1 MSGPNGGRG
10 GLRRG
15 AASASREGG
24 EERGGPAPARVPRAL
39 GIRRYAEV
47 PERAPWLI
55 RCAPGLARVATI
67 ELRFRKILARG
78 VEPIVLRQ
86 RNHDLL
92 FLSRAGEQPP
102 DLTLRIPEEIHYSPL
117 FGRYKIS
124 QDQIARLAA
133 ILRAQRRPFRIVV
146 TADGTQFPRVETRRW
161 LAHRL
166 AGLGVAITEDP
177 AEDNVLWLFC
187 IEEAYYFGLLRSAA
201 PDAPE
206 RARRV
211 AERPG
216 SLPPTIA
223 AALAFLGTPRPDD
236 MILDPVCGTGTLLAE
251 AHGYAPGARL
261 RGLDRDFAAVEAARR
276 NLAAV
281 QDARLAIGDGADSGL
296 PAGTITLFLGNLPFG
311 KQFGDRETNG
321 PLYERLLGEVE
332 RLAAPTGARAV
343 FLTADTASFETAL
356 AAHPGLT
363 LDRRHAVKI
372 RGEVATIFVL
382 HR

>member
-1 MSGPNGGRG
+1 MSRSGGGRVG
-10 GLRRG
+10 ARRADAMPARG
-15 AASASREGG
+15 DD
-24 EERGGPAPARVPRAL
+24 EERGSAPARTPRAV
-39 GIRRYAEV
+39 GIRRYV
-47 PERAPWLI
+47 GLPERAPWVV
-55 RCAPGLARVATI
+55 RCAPGLARVATT

-78 VEPIVLRQ
+78 VEPTVLRQ

-92 FLSRAGEQPP
+92 FISRAGDTPP
-102 DLTLRIPEEIHYSPL
+102 DLTLRIPEELHYCPL

-124 QDQIARLAA
+124 QEQIGRLATL
-133 ILRAQRRPFRIVV
+133 LRAQERPFRVVV
-146 TADGTQFPRVETRRW
+146 TADGTQFPRLETRRW

-166 AGLGVAITEDP
+166 TGLGVAITEDP

-187 IEEAYYFGLLRSAA
+187 IEEAYYVCLLRSAA

-211 AERPG
+211 VERPG
-216 SLPPTIA
+216 SLPPAIA
-223 AALAFLGTPRPDD
+223 AAIAFLGTPRADD
-236 MILDPVCGTGTLLAE
+236 VIFDPVCGSGTLLAE

-261 RGLDRDFAAVEAARR
+261 RGLDRDFAAVEAARQ

-281 QDARLAIGDGADSGL
+281 KDARLAIGDGADSNL
-296 PAGTITLFLGNLPFG
+296 PAGSITLFLGNLPFG

-332 RLAAPTGARAV
+332 RLAAPTGARAA
-343 FLTADTASFETAL
+343 FLTADTASFDAAL
-356 AAHPGLT
+356 AAHPGLV
-363 LDRRHAVKI
+363 LDRRHMVKI
-372 RGEVATIFVL
+372 RGEVATVYVL

>member
-1 MSGPNGGRG
+1 MSLSGGGRVG
-10 GLRRG
+10 ARRG
-15 AASASREGG
+15 GFAPARGDG
-24 EERGGPAPARVPRAL
+24 EERGSAPARTPRAV
-39 GIRRYAEV
+39 GVRRYV
-47 PERAPWLI
+47 GLPERAPWVV
-55 RCAPGLARVATI
+55 RCAPGLARIATT

-78 VEPIVLRQ
+78 VEPTVLRQ

-92 FLSRAGEQPP
+92 FISRAGDTPP
-102 DLTLRIPEEIHYSPL
+102 DLTLRIPEEIHYCPL

-124 QDQIARLAA
+124 QEQVGRVATL
-133 ILRAQRRPFRIVV
+133 LRAQERPFRIVV

-161 LAHRL
+161 LGHRL

-187 IEEAYYFGLLRSAA
+187 VEEAYYVCLLRSGA

-211 AERPG
+211 VERPG

-223 AALAFLGTPRPDD
+223 AAVAFLGTPRADD
-236 MILDPVCGTGTLLAE
+236 VILDPVCGSGTLLAE

-261 RGLDRDFAAVEAARR
+261 RGLDRDFAAVEAARQ
-276 NLAAV
+276 NLAEV
-281 QDARLAIGDGADSGL
+281 KDARLAIGDGADSNL
-296 PAGTITLFLGNLPFG
+296 PAGSITLFLGNLPFG

-332 RLAAPTGARAV
+332 RLAAPTGARAA
-343 FLTADTASFETAL
+343 FLTADTESFDAAL

>member
-1 MSGPNGGRG
+1 MSLSGGGRVG
-10 GLRRG
+10 ARRG
-15 AASASREGG
+15 GSAPARGDG
-24 EERGGPAPARVPRAL
+24 EERGSAPARTPRAV
-39 GIRRYAEV
+39 GVRRYV
-47 PERAPWLI
+47 GLPERAPWVV
-55 RCAPGLARVATI
+55 RCAPGLARIATT

-78 VEPIVLRQ
+78 VEPTVLRQ

-92 FLSRAGEQPP
+92 FISRAGDTPP
-102 DLTLRIPEEIHYSPL
+102 DLTLRIPEEIHYCPL

-124 QDQIARLAA
+124 QEQIGRLATL
-133 ILRAQRRPFRIVV
+133 LRAQERPFRIVV

-161 LAHRL
+161 LGHRL
-166 AGLGVAITEDP
+166 TGLGVAITEDP

-187 IEEAYYFGLLRSAA
+187 VEEAYYVCLLRSGA

-211 AERPG
+211 VERPG

-223 AALAFLGTPRPDD
+223 AAVAFLGTPRADD
-236 MILDPVCGTGTLLAE
+236 VILDPVCGSGTLLAE

-261 RGLDRDFAAVEAARR
+261 RGLDRDFAAVEAARQ
-276 NLAAV
+276 NLAGV
-281 QDARLAIGDGADSGL
+281 KDARLAIGDGADSNL
-296 PAGTITLFLGNLPFG
+296 PAGSITLFLGNLPFG

-332 RLAAPTGARAV
+332 RLAAPTGARAA
-343 FLTADTASFETAL
+343 FLTADTESFDAAL

-382 HR
+382 RR

>member
-1 MSGPNGGRG
+1 MSLSGGGRVG
-10 GLRRG
+10 ARRG
-15 AASASREGG
+15 GAMPARGDG
-24 EERGGPAPARVPRAL
+24 EERGGAPARVPRAV
-39 GIRRYAEV
+39 GIRRYV
-47 PERAPWLI
+47 GLPERAPWVV
-55 RCAPGLARVATI
+55 RCAPGLARVATT

-78 VEPIVLRQ
+78 VEPTVLRQ
-86 RNHDLL
+86 RNHDLM
-92 FLSRAGEQPP
+92 FISRAGDTPP
-102 DLTLRIPEEIHYSPL
+102 DLTLRIPEEIHYCPL

-124 QDQIARLAA
+124 QEQIGRLATL
-133 ILRAQRRPFRIVV
+133 LRAQERPFRIVV

-166 AGLGVAITEDP
+166 AGLGVSITEDP

-187 IEEAYYFGLLRSAA
+187 IEEAYYVCLLRSGA

-211 AERPG
+211 VERPG

-223 AALAFLGTPRPDD
+223 AAIAFLGTPRADD
-236 MILDPVCGTGTLLAE
+236 VILDPVCGSGTLLAE
-251 AHGYAPGARL
+251 SHGYAPGARL
-261 RGLDRDFAAVEAARR
+261 RGLDRDFAAVEAARQ

-281 QDARLAIGDGADSGL
+281 KDARLAIGDGADSNL
-296 PAGTITLFLGNLPFG
+296 PAGSITLFLGNLPFG

-321 PLYERLLGEVE
+321 PLYARLLGEVE
-332 RLAAPTGARAV
+332 RLADPTGARAA
-343 FLTADTASFETAL
+343 FLTADTESFDAAL

-363 LDRRHAVKI
+363 LDRRHTVKI
-372 RGEVATIFVL
+372 RGEIATIFVL

>member
-1 MSGPNGGRG
+1 MSRSGGGRIG
-10 GLRRG
+10 ARRG
-15 AASASREGG
+15 DAMPARGDD
-24 EERGGPAPARVPRAL
+24 EERGSAPARTPRAV
-39 GIRRYAEV
+39 GIRRYV
-47 PERAPWLI
+47 GLPERAPWVV
-55 RCAPGLARVATI
+55 RCAPGLARVATT

-78 VEPIVLRQ
+78 VEPTVLRQ

-92 FLSRAGEQPP
+92 FISRAGDTPP
-102 DLTLRIPEEIHYSPL
+102 DLTLRIPEELHYCPL

-124 QDQIARLAA
+124 QEQIGRLATL
-133 ILRAQRRPFRIVV
+133 LRAQERPFRVVV
-146 TADGTQFPRVETRRW
+146 TADGTQFPRLETRRW

-166 AGLGVAITEDP
+166 TGLGVAITEDP

-187 IEEAYYFGLLRSAA
+187 IEEAYYVCLLRSAA

-211 AERPG
+211 VERPG

-223 AALAFLGTPRPDD
+223 AAIAFLGTPRADD
-236 MILDPVCGTGTLLAE
+236 VIFDPVCGSGTLLAE

-261 RGLDRDFAAVEAARR
+261 RGLDRDFAAVEAARQ

-281 QDARLAIGDGADSGL
+281 KDARLAIGDGADSNL
-296 PAGTITLFLGNLPFG
+296 PAGSITLFLGNLPFG

-332 RLAAPTGARAV
+332 RLAAPTGARAA
-343 FLTADTASFETAL
+343 FLTADTASFDAAL
-356 AAHPGLT
+356 AAHPGLV
-363 LDRRHAVKI
+363 LDRRHTVKI
-372 RGEVATIFVL
+372 RGEVATVYVL

>member
-1 MSGPNGGRG
+1 MSLPSGGRVG
-10 GLRRG
+10 ARRG
-15 AASASREGG
+15 GALPARGDG
-24 EERGGPAPARVPRAL
+24 EERGNAPARVPRAV
-39 GIRRYAEV
+39 GIRRYAGLSEH
-47 PERAPWLI
+47 APWVV
-55 RCAPGLARVATI
+55 RCAPGLARVATT

-78 VEPIVLRQ
+78 VEPTVLRQ

-92 FLSRAGEQPP
+92 FIARAGDTPP
-102 DLTLRIPEEIHYSPL
+102 DLTLRIPEEIHYCPL

-124 QDQIARLAA
+124 QEQIGRLATL
-133 ILRAQRRPFRIVV
+133 LRAQERPFRIVV
-146 TADGTQFPRVETRRW
+146 TADGMQFPRVETRRW

-166 AGLGVAITEDP
+166 TGLGVAITEEP

-187 IEEAYYFGLLRSAA
+187 IEEAYYIGLLRSAA

-211 AERPG
+211 VERPG

-223 AALAFLGTPRPDD
+223 AAIAFLGAPRADD
-236 MILDPVCGTGTLLAE
+236 VILDPVCGSGTLLAE

-261 RGLDRDFAAVEAARR
+261 RGLDRDFAAVEAARQ

-281 QDARLAIGDGADSGL
+281 KDVRLAIGDGADSNL
-296 PAGTITLFLGNLPFG
+296 PAGSISLFLGNLPFG
-311 KQFGDRETNG
+311 KQFGDRATNG

-332 RLAAPTGARAV
+332 RLADPTGARAA
-343 FLTADTASFETAL
+343 FLTADTESFDAAL
-356 AAHPGLT
+356 AAHPGIA
-363 LDRRHAVKI
+363 LDRRHTVKI

>member
-1 MSGPNGGRG
+1 MSRSGGGRVG
-10 GLRRG
+10 ARRADAMPARG
-15 AASASREGG
+15 DD
-24 EERGGPAPARVPRAL
+24 EERGSAPARTPRAV
-39 GIRRYAEV
+39 GIRRYV
-47 PERAPWLI
+47 GLPERAPWVV
-55 RCAPGLARVATI
+55 RCAPGLARVATT

-78 VEPIVLRQ
+78 VEPTVLRQ

-92 FLSRAGEQPP
+92 FISRAGDTPP
-102 DLTLRIPEEIHYSPL
+102 DLTLRIPEELHYCPL

-124 QDQIARLAA
+124 QEQIGRLATL
-133 ILRAQRRPFRIVV
+133 LRAQERPFRVVV

-166 AGLGVAITEDP
+166 TGLGVAITEDP

-187 IEEAYYFGLLRSAA
+187 IEEAYYVCLLRSAA

-211 AERPG
+211 VERPG

-223 AALAFLGTPRPDD
+223 AAIAFLGTPRADD
-236 MILDPVCGTGTLLAE
+236 VILDPVCGSGTLLAE

-261 RGLDRDFAAVEAARR
+261 RGLDRDFAAVEAARQ

-281 QDARLAIGDGADSGL
+281 KDARLAIGDGADSNL
-296 PAGTITLFLGNLPFG
+296 PAGSITLFLGNLPFG

-332 RLAAPTGARAV
+332 RLAAPTGARAA
-343 FLTADTASFETAL
+343 FLTADTASFDAAL
-356 AAHPGLT
+356 AAHPGLV
-363 LDRRHAVKI
+363 LDRRHTVKI
-372 RGEVATIFVL
+372 RGEVATVYVL